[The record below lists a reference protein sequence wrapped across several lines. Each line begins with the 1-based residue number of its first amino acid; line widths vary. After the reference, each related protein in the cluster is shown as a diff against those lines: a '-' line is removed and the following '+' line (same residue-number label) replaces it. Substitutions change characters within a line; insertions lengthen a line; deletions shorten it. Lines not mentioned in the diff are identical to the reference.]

1 MTMLTKR
8 EYKEL
13 YLLHYKK
20 AALGN
25 VESQFK
31 LGEFYEH
38 GRGVLKDYKLAQF
51 WYRKAADGDHPLAL
65 LNLNWVR
72 LKELGVD
79 RNEGQ
84 LTLFADCTPSCRK
97 YESNCRCLM
106 RMTGDCANEKFT
118 SDAANLDFLHVS
130 KPFELQA

>member
-1 MTMLTKR
+1 MMLTKR

-38 GRGVLKDYKLAQF
+38 GRGVPKDYKCSQF
-51 WYRKAADGDHPLAL
+51 WYRKAADGNHPLAL

-72 LKELGVD
+72 LKESGVD

-84 LTLFADCTPSCRK
+84 LTLFADCIPSCRK
-97 YESNCRCLM
+97 YESSCRCIM
-106 RMTGDCANEKFT
+106 RISSDECADQKL
-118 SDAANLDFLHVS
+118 AC
-130 KPFELQA
+130 

>member
-1 MTMLTKR
+1 MLTKR

-13 YLLHYKK
+13 YLVHYKK

-38 GRGVLKDYKLAQF
+38 GRGVQKDYKLAQF

-72 LKELGVD
+72 LKELGID

-84 LTLFADCTPSCRK
+84 LNLFADCTPSCRK
-97 YESNCRCLM
+97 YEASCRCLM
-106 RMTGDCANEKFT
+106 RMAGDCT
-118 SDAANLDFLHVS
+118 SAEYTQDAANLDFLHVS
-130 KPFELQA
+130 KPLEFRA